1 MENVDLIKKAIY
13 LAESGKGR
21 RLLNFLNKRDTVLTS
36 LEMDKVLEVYRE
48 IGLPREVEMLK
59 QRRGILRD
67 DQYDALAK
75 KVRET
80 CSSVMYDDFEASLR
94 TLLSCGIKMN
104 PTKMDV

>member
-13 LAESGKGR
+13 LAENGKGR